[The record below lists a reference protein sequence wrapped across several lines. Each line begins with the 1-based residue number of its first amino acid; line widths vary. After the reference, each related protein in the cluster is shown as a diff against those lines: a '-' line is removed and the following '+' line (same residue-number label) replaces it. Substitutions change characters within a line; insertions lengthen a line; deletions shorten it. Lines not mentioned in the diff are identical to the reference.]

1 MHLKAYKGN
10 NSKPI
15 YILNIRI
22 TWRMWLVLPFEGGF
36 GLNATIAHLNKPGN
50 PPRETQSRD
59 HPLTKVQE
67 TFHLFLHAFHR
78 FKLNST
84 DQD

>member
-1 MHLKAYKGN
+1 MRRTPEQAGQTPA
-10 NSKPI
+10 S
-15 YILNIRI
+15 
-22 TWRMWLVLPFEGGF
+22 
-36 GLNATIAHLNKPGN
+36 
-50 PPRETQSRD
+50 QSRD